1 VGEKAKVMLRE
12 NINNKV
18 LVRDASK
25 SIIDEIVKEAFYTFL
40 SPTETTD
47 SNFVI
52 KPNLGFKTDTKGGTT
67 NVQII
72 ESVLKIIRDEYKP
85 RNIFLVESDG
95 IAFKCEDVFEY
106 LDLGKICSRY
116 DTQFI
121 NLSREP
127 TVTIKN
133 INCNI
138 LKEFQ
143 MPKLFTAANT
153 KSINLAKIKTHEI
166 ARFSC
171 AIKNLFGL
179 NPYVFKVEYHPIINE
194 VLHDL
199 YYMFKTDLTI
209 VDGIWAINGYGPW
222 TGEPVKLNIM
232 VTGNDALLVD
242 LACLKIIGWDIND
255 VPYIQKLLEENNM
268 VNAQIDGKMPPIQK
282 FEWLPTSKFGLF
294 KENMARALIPL
305 LKVGFPL
312 FYYSQG
318 SFKLVSYG
326 EKGKYCKSIKT
337 FPNSKEKV
345 KDRKVTL
352 K

>member
-1 VGEKAKVMLRE
+1 MVEKA
-12 NINNKV
+12 NKV
-18 LVRDASK
+18 IIRDVNRNS
-25 SIIDEIVKEAFYTFL
+25 IDEIVKEAFYTFS
-40 SPTETTD
+40 SPND
-47 SNFVI
+47 AKNSNFII

-67 NVQII
+67 NVKII
-72 ESVLKIIRDEYKP
+72 ESVLKIVRNEYKP
-85 RNIFLVESDG
+85 HNIFLVESDG

-106 LDLGKICSRY
+106 LGLDKICSRY

-121 NLSREP
+121 NLSKEP
-127 TVTIKN
+127 TVTIRN
-133 INCNI
+133 DNCNI

-143 MPKLFTAANT
+143 MPKLFIEDNT
-153 KSINLAKIKTHEI
+153 KLINLAKIKTHEI
-166 ARFSC
+166 AKFSC
-171 AIKNLFGL
+171 AIKNLTGL
-179 NPYVFKVEYHPIINE
+179 NPYVFKVEYHPVIND

-199 YYMFKTDLTI
+199 YYIFKSDLTI
-209 VDGIWAINGYGPW
+209 ADGIWAINGHGPW
-222 TGEPVKLNIM
+222 TGESVNLNIIIA
-232 VTGNDALLVD
+232 GNDALLVD
-242 LACLKIIGWDIND
+242 LECLKIIGWDISD
-255 VPYIQKLLEENNM
+255 VLYIQKLMGEDTIAK
-268 VNAQIDGKMPPIQK
+268 AQIDSRISQTQK
-282 FEWLPTSKFGLF
+282 FEWHPLSKFGSF
-294 KENMARALIPL
+294 KEKIARALIPL